1 MNHQS
6 DKNKIIIIA
15 AILLLF
21 ALTAATFQRNVTWRN
36 PLTLWGDSVRKSP
49 GKARIHYNLGTR
61 LALEGKIDDAIE
73 HFQTAIR
80 LRPTSKE
87 YNNLGKAYQDKGL
100 INQAIEQFQLAILL
114 DSTNAE
120 AYYNLGRAYIVSNT
134 GNSEA
139 IAMLTKAT
147 MLKSDYTD
155 AYVNLAAA
163 YIKAKRFNDAAQL
176 LRPLIEKNGGRPDAH
191 FNLGVA
197 YYCLGNF
204 GAAGRELNILK
215 SLDSQ
220 YAVQL
225 EQFISQ
231 PYAKGRQN

>member
-6 DKNKIIIIA
+6 RENKIILIA
-15 AILLLF
+15 AVLILLT
-21 ALTAATFQRNVTWRN
+21 LTAATFQRNVIWRN

-61 LALEGKIDDAIE
+61 LALEGRIDDAIE

-100 INQAIEQFQLAILL
+100 INQAIEQFQLAISL
-114 DSTNAE
+114 DSANAE
-120 AYYNLGRAYIVSNT
+120 AYYNLGRAYIVSNA
-134 GNSEA
+134 GNSDA

-147 MLKSDYTD
+147 MLKPDYTD
-155 AYVNLAAA
+155 AYINLAAA

-176 LRPLIEKNGGRPDAH
+176 LGPLIEKNGGRPDAH

-231 PYAKGRQN
+231 PHANGRQN

>member
-1 MNHQS
+1 ML
-6 DKNKIIIIA
+6 I
-15 AILLLF
+15 LF
-21 ALTAATFQRNVTWRN
+21 ALTAATFQRNAIWGN
-36 PLTLWGDSVRKSP
+36 PLTLWGDSVSKSP
-49 GKARIHYNLGTR
+49 GKARIHYNLGIR
-61 LALEGKIDDAIE
+61 LALEGRIDDAIE

-100 INQAIEQFQLAILL
+100 NHQAIEQFQLAILL
-114 DSTNAE
+114 DSANAE
-120 AYYNLGRAYIVSNT
+120 AYYNLGRAYTLSSA
-134 GNSEA
+134 GNNEA

-147 MLKSDYTD
+147 TLKSDYTD
-155 AYVNLAAA
+155 AYITLAAA
-163 YIKAKRFNDAAQL
+163 YLKAKRFNDAAQL
-176 LRPLIEKNGGRPDAH
+176 LGPVIEKNNDRPDAH

-204 GAAGRELNILK
+204 GFADRELNILK

-231 PYAKGRQN
+231 PHANCRHH